1 VDEVQIV
8 GLGDELLASGRA
20 RRLHEKTG
28 KRVCIVDRRG
38 SPRWHE
44 IWDGVDFL
52 SKNLGQDVVT
62 LADGPGCRPYIA
74 GVRCGK
80 VIFKLDHVAIP
91 GTIAIRAEHQYEA
104 AVLLESLGPV
114 VIVEPGFKGTNSA
127 DNKDWGWHNWVTLST
142 ALMVQGIKV
151 VQLALPGRKELPDVA
166 QIYDEGVH
174 GFAACVKQ
182 ASLVITTEGGM
193 HHTAAAVNTA
203 AVVIWGGFTSP
214 EFLGYLGQANIYDDH
229 EMSPCGS
236 RGSCPHCR
244 ERMNA
249 ISVERVLLIACEE
262 IREKEKTKS
271 WTTT

>member
-1 VDEVQIV
+1 M
-8 GLGDELLASGRA
+8 ASGRA
-20 RRLHEKTG
+20 RVLHERTG
-28 KRVCIVDRRG
+28 KRVCITGRGG

-52 SKNLGQDVVT
+52 SKKLGQDVVT

-80 VIFKLDHVAIP
+80 LIFNLDHQAIP
-91 GTIAIRAEHQYEA
+91 GTIEIEA
-104 AVLLESLGPV
+104 RHRFLAARSMASTEPIVVL
-114 VIVEPGFKGTNSA
+114 EPGFKGTNSA
-127 DNKDWGWHNWVTLST
+127 NNKDWGWHNWVTLST
-142 ALMVQGIKV
+142 ALMITGHLV
-151 VQLALPGRKELPDVA
+151 VQLVLPGRKALPDVA
-166 QIYDEGVH
+166 QIHADGVH

-214 EFLGYLGQANIYDDH
+214 DFLGYLGQGNIYDEH

-236 RGSCPHCR
+236 RGSCAHCR

-249 ISVERVLLIACEE
+249 ISVERVLLLACDEIQEE
-262 IREKEKTKS
+262 TES